1 VLKLAGDSDTDLWIR
16 APLPALNDD
25 YVSFSPMRLVQSLF
39 SHYTVQSVFDF
50 SATAAIDCLF
60 AISVCQEAVAVLE
73 TIFLQTRQRATRASN
88 EEAFK
93 VLTYLRRRI
102 TIAHEMVS
110 ATRVSVNMT
119 VLQPIQGASP
129 PEAKDEKITAAN
141 SLGHQNPD
149 TSTATISKKA
159 DVNNISAT
167 FKDLDDRLRNV
178 IAAMNDEIQ
187 IVIGSIQLEDAKA
200 MRQQAD
206 LTMRQT
212 KWTVA
217 LALLAALYL
226 PMTLVTGIYGMNIKE
241 ISEDKG
247 PSWWWVFVTWI
258 LAMRITVG
266 IFGRYAFVE
275 WRWYQEEASK
285 NEIASKQNS
294 TEGSSGEK
302 SHETVVVAD
311 DEAAGTG
318 CLPAVRV
325 KAHWRRRP
333 KTAQSQAEE
342 TTV

>member
-1 VLKLAGDSDTDLWIR
+1 LLDLALVDAGPDIPSDFVLKLAGDWDTDLWIR
-16 APLPALNDD
+16 APLPALDGD
-25 YVSFSPMRLVQSLF
+25 YVSSSPMRLVQSLF

-60 AISVCQEAVAVLE
+60 AISVCQAAVAVLE
-73 TIFLQTRQRATRASN
+73 TTFLNTRQRATWASN

-102 TIAHEMVS
+102 TIAHGRVS
-110 ATRVSVNMT
+110 DTRVSVNMT
-119 VLQPIQGASP
+119 VLQLIQGASP
-129 PEAKDEKITAAN
+129 PEAKDEKIAAAK

-187 IVIGSIQLEDAKA
+187 ILIGSVQLEDAKA

-206 LTMRQT
+206 LTMRLTESTIQQTKIAMRQT

-226 PMTLVTGIYGMNIKE
+226 PMTLVTGIY
-241 ISEDKG
+241 
-247 PSWWWVFVTWI
+247 
-258 LAMRITVG
+258 
-266 IFGRYAFVE
+266 
-275 WRWYQEEASK
+275 
-285 NEIASKQNS
+285 
-294 TEGSSGEK
+294 
-302 SHETVVVAD
+302 
-311 DEAAGTG
+311 
-318 CLPAVRV
+318 
-325 KAHWRRRP
+325 
-333 KTAQSQAEE
+333 
-342 TTV
+342 